1 MDVRITRFV
10 RFVNEGSLKAFC
22 DVAIEG
28 LVLIKGIRVV
38 EGREGPFI
46 SMPRQQ
52 SKNGKWYDS
61 VVLLTRELKSELA
74 RVVLD
79 AYRTLNFSVPASQED
94 ACSCEDA
101 GFSSQELN
109 LSEEA
114 EPA

>member
-10 RFVNEGSLKAFC
+10 RFANEGSLKAFC
-22 DVAIEG
+22 DVAIER
-28 LVLIKGIRVV
+28 LILIKGIRVV

-61 VVLLTRELKSELA
+61 AVLLTRELKCELA

-79 AYRTLNFSVPASQED
+79 AYHTLNFTASAFQED
-94 ACSCEDA
+94 ACGHGED
-101 GFSSQELN
+101 GFGDTELN
-109 LSEEA
+109 PSEEA